1 MLVPQISQSS
11 LFPSLRNEKPPKQ
24 TSPFSG
30 VFLTPLVPAALG
42 SFPAASAA
50 AAAAAIRASGMGST
64 SGDPKLYMFSCYTP
78 VFVFVSV
85 FLILLFAFK
94 VSRFRDTTHCFH
106 LADPGWFTIQS
117 ICAILKLQILNR
129 V

>member
-11 LFPSLRNEKPPKQ
+11 LFPSLRNKNPPKQ

-64 SGDPKLYMFSCYTP
+64 SGDPSLYKQYCFGVTPQFLCLSAFFLFCYLHSKFLVPGTP
-78 VFVFVSV
+78 PTVSISQTQV
-85 FLILLFAFK
+85 GLRFNQYVRFLN
-94 VSRFRDTTHCFH
+94 
-106 LADPGWFTIQS
+106 
-117 ICAILKLQILNR
+117 LKY
-129 V
+129 